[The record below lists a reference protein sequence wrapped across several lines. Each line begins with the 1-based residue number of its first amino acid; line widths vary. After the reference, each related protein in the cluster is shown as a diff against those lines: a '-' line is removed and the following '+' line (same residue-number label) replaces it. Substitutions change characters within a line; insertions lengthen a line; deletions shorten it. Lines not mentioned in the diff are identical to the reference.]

1 MKNYSHL
8 WAGIL
13 IVAVIATAIALTGPS
28 LVQNTRIGLEFRGG
42 YEILYKVESLT
53 SAPLNKSLL
62 LQEAQALESQAN
74 TLGISEPEVRIEGT
88 DQIRVLLAGV
98 TNGDE
103 IRSVLNKPNS
113 IPVKITEQYSQTVGG
128 VLGASDLHDTVFAGL
143 IALSITFVLF
153 IIFYRTKGLIAIFT
167 LTVYLWLLLLA
178 FNLLHATMSLAAI
191 VAFVLGVGVAAGS
204 NILFFERIKE
214 EFRTASSPAQAF
226 KNSYAYSLR
235 TIFDSNVTIII
246 GAIVLFAVGIG
257 PIRGFALTMTL
268 SIIASFISNV
278 FLARLLMRLL
288 VHPKGT
294 SEDPIEQKRIIKS
307 PDLPIGLNILKH
319 RNIFLIAASL
329 ILVIGI
335 GSIASSSFNYD
346 IDFKAGTALDVTL
359 PAAIDQENATS
370 IMEDAGI
377 PPATVAIGGKDSN
390 QIAARFDNVLSQEQ
404 ITTVVG
410 AFKNEY
416 GENVAYVENT
426 SDPSVAQQLALK
438 AIIAI
443 LLSLGAMFA
452 FITIRFNW
460 RIATAATIG
469 IISVGLFVLS
479 VFSLFKL
486 EIDVTFI
493 AAMLTIIGYAA
504 NEVVVV
510 FDRVRE
516 NSRLI
521 SGENPTDI
529 MNQSIKQVF
538 TRSIYTVSI
547 VLIGATCLYFFG
559 AEPLQMFSLA
569 IFVGLLTGTLVSIF
583 VAPAIWSYLITSS
596 SVVRSEKV
604 IQHTTGP
611 KKS

>member
-1 MKNYSHL
+1 MKKFSHL
-8 WAGIL
+8 LAGIL
-13 IVAVIATAIALTGPS
+13 IVAIIAIAITFTGPS
-28 LVQNTRIGLEFRGG
+28 LIQNTRIGLEFKGG
-42 YEILYKVESLT
+42 YEILYKVE
-53 SAPLNKSLL
+53 PLNSTPLDKSLL

-98 TNGDE
+98 TDGDE
-103 IRSVLNKPNS
+103 IRSVLNKPNN

-128 VLGASDLHDTVFAGL
+128 VLGASDLHDTIYAGL
-143 IALSITFVLF
+143 VALGITFVLL
-153 IIFYRTKGLIAIFT
+153 ILLYRLKGFIAIFT
-167 LTVYLWLLLLA
+167 LIVYLWLLLLA
-178 FNLLHATMSLAAI
+178 FNLLHATLSLAAI

-204 NILFFERIKE
+204 NIIFFERIKE
-214 EFRTASSPAQAF
+214 ELRTNSSPALALKESF
-226 KNSYAYSLR
+226 ASSLR

-246 GAIVLFAVGIG
+246 GAIVLFAMGIG

-268 SIIASFISNV
+268 SILVSFISNV
-278 FLARLLMRLL
+278 FLARLLMNLFFLHKYAR
-288 VHPKGT
+288 
-294 SEDPIEQKRIIKS
+294 ENNIETEEKKIIKS
-307 PDLPIGLNILKH
+307 PDLPMGLNILKN
-319 RNIFLIAASL
+319 RNIFLLATSL
-329 ILVIGI
+329 ILIIGI
-335 GSIASSSFNYD
+335 GSMAFSSFNYD

-359 PAAIDQENATS
+359 PTSIDQENATS
-370 IMEDAGI
+370 VMEDAGI
-377 PPATVAIGGKDSN
+377 PPATVAVGGKDSN
-390 QIAARFDNVLSQEQ
+390 QIAARFDDVLTHEQ
-404 ITTVVG
+404 VTTVVD
-410 AFKNEY
+410 AFKSEY

-426 SDPSVAQQLALK
+426 SDPSVAQQLAFK

-443 LLSLGAMFA
+443 LLAVGAMFI
-452 FITIRFNW
+452 FITLRFNW

-516 NSRLI
+516 NSNQTN
-521 SGENPTDI
+521 GENPTSI
-529 MNQSIKQVF
+529 MNLSIKQVF

-547 VLIGATCLYFFG
+547 VVIGATCLFFLG

-569 IFVGLLTGTLVSIF
+569 IFVGLLTGTFVSIC
-583 VAPAIWSYLITSS
+583 VAPAIWSYLIPSRTHQ
-596 SVVRSEKV
+596 RYL
-604 IQHTTGP
+604 
-611 KKS
+611 

>member
-1 MKNYSHL
+1 MKKFSHL
-8 WAGIL
+8 LAGIL
-13 IVAVIATAIALTGPS
+13 IVAIIAIVITFTGPS
-28 LVQNTRIGLEFRGG
+28 LIQNTRIGLEFKGG
-42 YEILYKVESLT
+42 YEILYKVE
-53 SAPLNKSLL
+53 PLNSTPLDKSLL

-103 IRSVLNKPNS
+103 IRSVLNKPNN

-143 IALSITFVLF
+143 VALGITFVLL
-153 IIFYRTKGLIAIFT
+153 ILLYRLKGFIAIFT
-167 LTVYLWLLLLA
+167 LIVYLWLLLLA
-178 FNLLHATMSLAAI
+178 FNLLHATLSLAAI

-204 NILFFERIKE
+204 NIIFFERIKE
-214 EFRTASSPAQAF
+214 ELRTNSSPALALKESF
-226 KNSYAYSLR
+226 ASSLR

-246 GAIVLFAVGIG
+246 GAIVLFAMGIG

-268 SIIASFISNV
+268 SILVSFISNV
-278 FLARLLMRLL
+278 FLARLLMNLFFL
-288 VHPKGT
+288 HKYT
-294 SEDPIEQKRIIKS
+294 SENNIETEERRIIKS
-307 PDLPIGLNILKH
+307 PDLPMGLNILKN
-319 RNIFLIAASL
+319 RNIFLLATSL
-329 ILVIGI
+329 ILIIGI
-335 GSIASSSFNYD
+335 GSIAFSSFNYD

-359 PAAIDQENATS
+359 PTSIDQENATS
-370 IMEDAGI
+370 VMEDAGI
-377 PPATVAIGGKDSN
+377 PPATVAVGGKDSN
-390 QIAARFDNVLSQEQ
+390 QIAARFDDVLTHEQ
-404 ITTVVG
+404 VTTVVD

-416 GENVAYVENT
+416 GESVAYVENT
-426 SDPSVAQQLALK
+426 SDPSVAQQLAFK

-443 LLSLGAMFA
+443 LLAVGAMFI
-452 FITIRFNW
+452 FITLRFNW

-516 NSRLI
+516 NSNLTN
-521 SGENPTDI
+521 GENPTSI
-529 MNQSIKQVF
+529 MNLSIKQVF

-547 VLIGATCLYFFG
+547 VVIGATCLYFLG

-569 IFVGLLTGTLVSIF
+569 IFVGLLTGTFVSIC
-583 VAPAIWSYLITSS
+583 VAPAIWSYLIPSRTHQ
-596 SVVRSEKV
+596 K
-604 IQHTTGP
+604 HL
-611 KKS
+611 

>member
-1 MKNYSHL
+1 MKKFSHL
-8 WAGIL
+8 LAGIL
-13 IVAVIATAIALTGPS
+13 IVAIIAIAITFTGPS
-28 LVQNTRIGLEFRGG
+28 LIQNTRIGLEFKGG
-42 YEILYKVESLT
+42 YEILYKVE
-53 SAPLNKSLL
+53 PLNSTPLDKSLL

-103 IRSVLNKPNS
+103 IRSVLNKPNN

-128 VLGASDLHDTVFAGL
+128 VLGASDLHGTIYAGL
-143 IALSITFVLF
+143 VALGITFVLL
-153 IIFYRTKGLIAIFT
+153 ILLYRLKGFIAIFT
-167 LTVYLWLLLLA
+167 LVVYLWLLLLA
-178 FNLLHATMSLAAI
+178 FNLLHATLSLAAI

-204 NILFFERIKE
+204 NIIFFERIKE
-214 EFRTASSPAQAF
+214 ELRTNSSPALALKESF
-226 KNSYAYSLR
+226 ASSLR

-246 GAIVLFAVGIG
+246 GAIVLFAMGIG

-268 SIIASFISNV
+268 SILVSFISNV
-278 FLARLLMRLL
+278 FLARLLMNLFFLHKYAR
-288 VHPKGT
+288 
-294 SEDPIEQKRIIKS
+294 ENNIETEEKKIIKS
-307 PDLPIGLNILKH
+307 PDLPMGLNILKN
-319 RNIFLIAASL
+319 RNIFLLATSL
-329 ILVIGI
+329 ILIIGI
-335 GSIASSSFNYD
+335 GSMAFSSFNYD

-359 PAAIDQENATS
+359 PTSIDQENATS
-370 IMEDAGI
+370 VMEDAGI
-377 PPATVAIGGKDSN
+377 PPATVAVGGKDSN
-390 QIAARFDNVLSQEQ
+390 QIAARFDDVLTHEQ
-404 ITTVVG
+404 VTTVVD
-410 AFKNEY
+410 AFKSEY

-426 SDPSVAQQLALK
+426 SDPSVAQQLAFK

-443 LLSLGAMFA
+443 LLAVGAMFI
-452 FITIRFNW
+452 FITLRFNW

-516 NSRLI
+516 NSNQTN
-521 SGENPTDI
+521 GENPTSI
-529 MNQSIKQVF
+529 MNLSIKQVF

-547 VLIGATCLYFFG
+547 VVIGATCLFFLG

-569 IFVGLLTGTLVSIF
+569 IFVGLLTGTFVSIC
-583 VAPAIWSYLITSS
+583 VAPAIWSYLIPSRTHQ
-596 SVVRSEKV
+596 RYL
-604 IQHTTGP
+604 
-611 KKS
+611 

>member
-1 MKNYSHL
+1 M
-8 WAGIL
+8 
-13 IVAVIATAIALTGPS
+13 IVAIIAIAITFTGPS
-28 LVQNTRIGLEFRGG
+28 LIQNTRIGLEFKGG
-42 YEILYKVESLT
+42 YEILYKVE
-53 SAPLNKSLL
+53 PLDSTPLDKSLL

-103 IRSVLNKPNS
+103 IRSVLNKPNN

-128 VLGASDLHDTVFAGL
+128 VLGASDLHDTIYAGL
-143 IALSITFVLF
+143 VALGITFVLL
-153 IIFYRTKGLIAIFT
+153 ILLYRLKGFIAIFT
-167 LTVYLWLLLLA
+167 LIVYLWLLLLA
-178 FNLLHATMSLAAI
+178 FNLLHATLSLAAI

-204 NILFFERIKE
+204 NIIFFERIKE
-214 EFRTASSPAQAF
+214 ELRTNSSPALALKESF
-226 KNSYAYSLR
+226 ASSLR

-246 GAIVLFAVGIG
+246 GAIVLFAMGIG

-268 SIIASFISNV
+268 SILVSFISNV
-278 FLARLLMRLL
+278 FLARLLMNLFFL
-288 VHPKGT
+288 HKYT
-294 SEDPIEQKRIIKS
+294 SENNIETEERRIIKS
-307 PDLPIGLNILKH
+307 PDLPMGLNILKN
-319 RNIFLIAASL
+319 RNIFLLATSL
-329 ILVIGI
+329 ILIIGI
-335 GSIASSSFNYD
+335 GSIAFSSFNYD

-359 PAAIDQENATS
+359 PTSIDQENATS
-370 IMEDAGI
+370 VMEDAGI
-377 PPATVAIGGKDSN
+377 PPATVAVGGKDSN
-390 QIAARFDNVLSQEQ
+390 QIAARFDDVLTHEQ
-404 ITTVVG
+404 VTTVVD

-416 GENVAYVENT
+416 GESVAYVENT
-426 SDPSVAQQLALK
+426 SDPSVAQQLAFK

-443 LLSLGAMFA
+443 LLAVGAMFI
-452 FITIRFNW
+452 FITLRFNW
-460 RIATAATIG
+460 RIAFAATIG

-516 NSRLI
+516 NSNLTN
-521 SGENPTDI
+521 GENPTSI
-529 MNQSIKQVF
+529 MNLSIKQVF

-547 VLIGATCLYFFG
+547 VVIGATCLYFLG

-569 IFVGLLTGTLVSIF
+569 IFVGLLTGTFVSIC
-583 VAPAIWSYLITSS
+583 VAPAIWSYLIPSS
-596 SVVRSEKV
+596 RGLSKYNA
-604 IQHTTGP
+604 
-611 KKS
+611 

>member
-1 MKNYSHL
+1 MKKFSNL
-8 WAGIL
+8 FAGIL
-13 IVAVIATAIALTGPS
+13 IVAIIAIAITFTGPS
-28 LVQNTRIGLEFRGG
+28 LIQNTRIGLEFKGG
-42 YEILYKVESLT
+42 YEILYKVE
-53 SAPLNKSLL
+53 PLNSSPLDKSLL

-103 IRSVLNKPNS
+103 IRSVLNKPND

-128 VLGASDLHDTVFAGL
+128 VLGASDLHDTIFAGL
-143 IALSITFVLF
+143 VALGITFVLL
-153 IIFYRTKGLIAIFT
+153 ILLYRLKGFIAIFT
-167 LTVYLWLLLLA
+167 LIVYLWLLLLA
-178 FNLLHATMSLAAI
+178 FNLLHATLSLAAI

-204 NILFFERIKE
+204 NIIFFERIKE
-214 EFRTASSPAQAF
+214 ELRTDSTPALALKESFAS
-226 KNSYAYSLR
+226 SLR

-246 GAIVLFAVGIG
+246 GAIVLFAMGIG

-268 SIIASFISNV
+268 SILVSFISNV
-278 FLARLLMRLL
+278 FLARLLMNLFFL
-288 VHPKGT
+288 HKYT
-294 SEDPIEQKRIIKS
+294 SENTVETEERRIIKS
-307 PDLPIGLNILKH
+307 PDLPMGLNILKN
-319 RNIFLIAASL
+319 RNVFLLATSL
-329 ILVIGI
+329 ILIIGI

-359 PAAIDQENATS
+359 PTSIDQENATS
-370 IMEDAGI
+370 VMEDAGI
-377 PPATVAIGGKDSN
+377 PPATVAVGGKDSN
-390 QIAARFDNVLSQEQ
+390 QIAARFDDVLTHEQ
-404 ITTVVG
+404 VTIVVD

-426 SDPSVAQQLALK
+426 SDPSVAQQLAFK

-443 LLSLGAMFA
+443 LLAVGAMFI
-452 FITIRFNW
+452 FITLRFNW

-516 NSRLI
+516 NSNLTN
-521 SGENPTDI
+521 GENPTSI
-529 MNQSIKQVF
+529 MNLSIKQVF

-547 VLIGATCLYFFG
+547 VVIGATCLYFLG

-569 IFVGLLTGTLVSIF
+569 IFVGLLTGTFVSIC
-583 VAPAIWSYLITSS
+583 VAPAIWSYLIPSRTHQ
-596 SVVRSEKV
+596 K
-604 IQHTTGP
+604 HL
-611 KKS
+611 

>member
-1 MKNYSHL
+1 MKKFSHL
-8 WAGIL
+8 LAGIL
-13 IVAVIATAIALTGPS
+13 IVAIIAIAITFTGPS
-28 LVQNTRIGLEFRGG
+28 LIQNTRIGLEFKGG
-42 YEILYKVESLT
+42 YEILYKVE
-53 SAPLNKSLL
+53 PLNSTPLDKSLL

-103 IRSVLNKPNS
+103 IRSVLNKPNN

-128 VLGASDLHDTVFAGL
+128 VLGASDLHDTIYAGL
-143 IALSITFVLF
+143 VALGITFVLL
-153 IIFYRTKGLIAIFT
+153 ILLYRLKGFIAIFT
-167 LTVYLWLLLLA
+167 LIVYLWLLLLA
-178 FNLLHATMSLAAI
+178 FNLLHATLSLAAI

-204 NILFFERIKE
+204 NIIFFERIKE
-214 EFRTASSPAQAF
+214 ELRTNSSPALALKESF
-226 KNSYAYSLR
+226 ASSLR

-246 GAIVLFAVGIG
+246 GAIVLFAMGIG

-268 SIIASFISNV
+268 SILVSFISNV
-278 FLARLLMRLL
+278 FLARLLMNLFFLHKYAR
-288 VHPKGT
+288 
-294 SEDPIEQKRIIKS
+294 ENNIETEEKKIIKS
-307 PDLPIGLNILKH
+307 PDLPMGLNILKN
-319 RNIFLIAASL
+319 RNIFLLATSL
-329 ILVIGI
+329 ILIIGI
-335 GSIASSSFNYD
+335 GSMAFSSFNYD

-359 PAAIDQENATS
+359 PTSIDQENATS
-370 IMEDAGI
+370 VMEDAGI
-377 PPATVAIGGKDSN
+377 PPATVAVGGKDSN
-390 QIAARFDNVLSQEQ
+390 QIAARFDDVLTHEQ
-404 ITTVVG
+404 VTTVVD
-410 AFKNEY
+410 AFKSEY

-426 SDPSVAQQLALK
+426 SDPSVAQQLAFK

-443 LLSLGAMFA
+443 LLAVGAMFI
-452 FITIRFNW
+452 FITLRFNW

-516 NSRLI
+516 NSNQTN
-521 SGENPTDI
+521 GENPTSI
-529 MNQSIKQVF
+529 MNLSIKQVF

-547 VLIGATCLYFFG
+547 VVIGATCLFFLG

-569 IFVGLLTGTLVSIF
+569 IFVGLLTGTFVSIC
-583 VAPAIWSYLITSS
+583 VAPAIWSYLIPSRTHQ
-596 SVVRSEKV
+596 RYL
-604 IQHTTGP
+604 
-611 KKS
+611 

>member
-1 MKNYSHL
+1 MKKFSHL
-8 WAGIL
+8 LAGIL
-13 IVAVIATAIALTGPS
+13 IVAIIAIAITFTGPS
-28 LVQNTRIGLEFRGG
+28 LIQNTRIGLEFKGG
-42 YEILYKVESLT
+42 YEILYKVE
-53 SAPLNKSLL
+53 PLNSTPLDKSLL

-103 IRSVLNKPNS
+103 IRSVLNKPNN

-128 VLGASDLHDTVFAGL
+128 VLGASDLHDTIYAGL
-143 IALSITFVLF
+143 VALGITFVLL
-153 IIFYRTKGLIAIFT
+153 ILLYRLKGFIAIFT
-167 LTVYLWLLLLA
+167 LIVYLWLLLLA
-178 FNLLHATMSLAAI
+178 FNLLHATLSLAAI

-204 NILFFERIKE
+204 NIIFFERIKE
-214 EFRTASSPAQAF
+214 ELRTNSTPALALKESFAS
-226 KNSYAYSLR
+226 SLR

-246 GAIVLFAVGIG
+246 GAIVLFAMGIG

-268 SIIASFISNV
+268 SILVSFISNV
-278 FLARLLMRLL
+278 FLARLLMNLFFLHKYAR
-288 VHPKGT
+288 
-294 SEDPIEQKRIIKS
+294 ENNIETEEKKIIKS
-307 PDLPIGLNILKH
+307 PDLPMGLNILKN
-319 RNIFLIAASL
+319 RNIFLLATSL
-329 ILVIGI
+329 ILIIGI
-335 GSIASSSFNYD
+335 GSMAFSSFNYD

-359 PAAIDQENATS
+359 PTSIDQENATS
-370 IMEDAGI
+370 VMEDAGI
-377 PPATVAIGGKDSN
+377 PPATVAVGGKDSN
-390 QIAARFDNVLSQEQ
+390 QIAARFDDVLTHEQ
-404 ITTVVG
+404 VTTVVD
-410 AFKNEY
+410 AFKSEY

-426 SDPSVAQQLALK
+426 SDPSVAQQLAFK

-443 LLSLGAMFA
+443 LLAVGAMFI
-452 FITIRFNW
+452 FITLRFNW

-516 NSRLI
+516 NSNQTN
-521 SGENPTDI
+521 GENPTSI
-529 MNQSIKQVF
+529 MNLSIKQVF

-547 VLIGATCLYFFG
+547 VVIGATCLFFLG

-569 IFVGLLTGTLVSIF
+569 IFVGLLTGTFVSIC
-583 VAPAIWSYLITSS
+583 VAPAIWSYLIPSRTHQ
-596 SVVRSEKV
+596 RYL
-604 IQHTTGP
+604 
-611 KKS
+611 

>member
-1 MKNYSHL
+1 MKKFSHL
-8 WAGIL
+8 FAGIL
-13 IVAVIATAIALTGPS
+13 IVAIIAIAITFTGPS
-28 LVQNTRIGLEFRGG
+28 LIQNTRIGLEFKGV
-42 YEILYKVESLT
+42 YEILYKVESLNST
-53 SAPLNKSLL
+53 PPLDKSLL
-62 LQEAQALESQAN
+62 LLEAQALESQAN

-103 IRSVLNKPNS
+103 IRSVLNKPNN

-128 VLGASDLHDTVFAGL
+128 VLGASDLHDTIYAGL
-143 IALSITFVLF
+143 VALGITFVLLLLL
-153 IIFYRTKGLIAIFT
+153 YRLKGIIAIFT
-167 LTVYLWLLLLA
+167 LIVYLWLLLLA
-178 FNLLHATMSLAAI
+178 FNLLHATLSLAAI

-204 NILFFERIKE
+204 NIIFFERIKE
-214 EFRTASSPAQAF
+214 ELRTNSTPVLALKESFAS
-226 KNSYAYSLR
+226 SLR

-246 GAIVLFAVGIG
+246 GAIVLFAMGIG

-268 SIIASFISNV
+268 SILVSFISNV
-278 FLARLLMRLL
+278 FLARLLMKLFFLHKYTR
-288 VHPKGT
+288 
-294 SEDPIEQKRIIKS
+294 ENNIENEEKRIIKS
-307 PDLPIGLNILKH
+307 PDLPMGLNILKN
-319 RNIFLIAASL
+319 RNIFLLATSL
-329 ILVIGI
+329 ILIIGI
-335 GSIASSSFNYD
+335 GSMAFSSFNYD

-359 PAAIDQENATS
+359 PTSIDQENATS
-370 IMEDAGI
+370 VMEDAGI
-377 PPATVAIGGKDSN
+377 PPATVAVGGKDAN
-390 QIAARFDNVLSQEQ
+390 QIAARFDDVLTHEQ
-404 ITTVVG
+404 VTIVID

-426 SDPSVAQQLALK
+426 SDPSVAQQLAFK

-443 LLSLGAMFA
+443 LLAVGAMFI
-452 FITIRFNW
+452 FITLRFNW

-479 VFSLFKL
+479 VFSLFQL

-516 NSRLI
+516 NSNLTD
-521 SGENPTDI
+521 GENPTSI
-529 MNQSIKQVF
+529 MNLSIKQVF

-547 VLIGATCLYFFG
+547 VVIGATCLYFLG

-569 IFVGLLTGTLVSIF
+569 IFVGLLTGTFVSIC
-583 VAPAIWSYLITSS
+583 VAPAIWSYLIPSRTHQ
-596 SVVRSEKV
+596 RNL
-604 IQHTTGP
+604 
-611 KKS
+611 

>member
-1 MKNYSHL
+1 M
-8 WAGIL
+8 
-13 IVAVIATAIALTGPS
+13 IVAIIAIAITFTGPS
-28 LVQNTRIGLEFRGG
+28 LIQNTRIGLEFKGG
-42 YEILYKVESLT
+42 YEILYKVE
-53 SAPLNKSLL
+53 PLNSSPLDKSLL

-103 IRSVLNKPNS
+103 IRSVLNKPND

-128 VLGASDLHDTVFAGL
+128 VLGASDLHDTIFAGL
-143 IALSITFVLF
+143 VALGITFVLL
-153 IIFYRTKGLIAIFT
+153 ILLYRLKGFIAIFT
-167 LTVYLWLLLLA
+167 LIVYLWLLLLA
-178 FNLLHATMSLAAI
+178 FNLLHATLSLAAI

-204 NILFFERIKE
+204 NIIFFERIKE
-214 EFRTASSPAQAF
+214 ELRTDSTPALALKESFAS
-226 KNSYAYSLR
+226 SLR

-246 GAIVLFAVGIG
+246 GAIVLFAMGIG

-268 SIIASFISNV
+268 SILVSFISNV
-278 FLARLLMRLL
+278 FLARLLMNLFFL
-288 VHPKGT
+288 HKYT
-294 SEDPIEQKRIIKS
+294 SENTVETEERRIIKS
-307 PDLPIGLNILKH
+307 PDLPMGLNILKN
-319 RNIFLIAASL
+319 RNVFLLATSL
-329 ILVIGI
+329 ILIIGI

-359 PAAIDQENATS
+359 PTSIDQENATS
-370 IMEDAGI
+370 VMEDAGI
-377 PPATVAIGGKDSN
+377 PPATVAVGGKDSN
-390 QIAARFDNVLSQEQ
+390 QIAARFDDVLTHEQ
-404 ITTVVG
+404 VTIVVD

-426 SDPSVAQQLALK
+426 SDPSVAQQLAFK

-443 LLSLGAMFA
+443 LLAVGAMFI
-452 FITIRFNW
+452 FITLRFNW

-516 NSRLI
+516 NSNLTN
-521 SGENPTDI
+521 GENPTSI
-529 MNQSIKQVF
+529 MNLSIKQVF

-547 VLIGATCLYFFG
+547 VVIGATCLYFLG

-569 IFVGLLTGTLVSIF
+569 IFVGLLTGTFVSIC
-583 VAPAIWSYLITSS
+583 VAPAIWSYLIPSRTHQ
-596 SVVRSEKV
+596 K
-604 IQHTTGP
+604 HL
-611 KKS
+611 

>member
-1 MKNYSHL
+1 MKKFSHL
-8 WAGIL
+8 LAGIL
-13 IVAVIATAIALTGPS
+13 IVAIIAIAITFTGPS
-28 LVQNTRIGLEFRGG
+28 LIQNTRIGLEFKGG
-42 YEILYKVESLT
+42 YEILYKVE
-53 SAPLNKSLL
+53 PLNSTPLDKSLL

-103 IRSVLNKPNS
+103 IRSVLNKPNN

-128 VLGASDLHDTVFAGL
+128 VLGASDLHDTIYAGL
-143 IALSITFVLF
+143 VALGITFVLL
-153 IIFYRTKGLIAIFT
+153 ILLYRLKGFIAIFT
-167 LTVYLWLLLLA
+167 LVVYLWLLLLA
-178 FNLLHATMSLAAI
+178 FNLLHATLSLAAI

-204 NILFFERIKE
+204 NIIFFERIKE
-214 EFRTASSPAQAF
+214 ELRTNSSPALALKESF
-226 KNSYAYSLR
+226 ASSLR

-246 GAIVLFAVGIG
+246 GAIVLFAMGIG

-268 SIIASFISNV
+268 SILVSFISNV
-278 FLARLLMRLL
+278 FLARLLMNLFFL
-288 VHPKGT
+288 HKYT
-294 SEDPIEQKRIIKS
+294 SENNIETEERRIIKS
-307 PDLPIGLNILKH
+307 PDLPLGLNILKN
-319 RNIFLIAASL
+319 RNIFLLATSL
-329 ILVIGI
+329 ILIIGI
-335 GSIASSSFNYD
+335 GSIAFSSFNYD

-359 PAAIDQENATS
+359 PTSIDQENATS
-370 IMEDAGI
+370 VMEDAGI
-377 PPATVAIGGKDSN
+377 PPATVAVGGKDSN
-390 QIAARFDNVLSQEQ
+390 QIAARFDDVLTHEQ
-404 ITTVVG
+404 VTTVVD

-426 SDPSVAQQLALK
+426 SDPSLAQQLAFK

-443 LLSLGAMFA
+443 LLAVGAMFI
-452 FITIRFNW
+452 FITLRFNW
-460 RIATAATIG
+460 RIAFAATIG

-516 NSRLI
+516 NSNLTN
-521 SGENPTDI
+521 GENPTSI
-529 MNQSIKQVF
+529 MNLSIKQVF

-547 VLIGATCLYFFG
+547 VVIGATCLYFLG

-569 IFVGLLTGTLVSIF
+569 IFVGLLTGTFVSIC
-583 VAPAIWSYLITSS
+583 VAPAIWSYLIPSRTHQ
-596 SVVRSEKV
+596 K
-604 IQHTTGP
+604 HL
-611 KKS
+611 

>member
-1 MKNYSHL
+1 MKKFSHL
-8 WAGIL
+8 LAGIL
-13 IVAVIATAIALTGPS
+13 IVAIIAIAITFTGPS
-28 LVQNTRIGLEFRGG
+28 LIQNTRIGLEFKGG
-42 YEILYKVESLT
+42 YEILYKVE
-53 SAPLNKSLL
+53 PLNSTPLDKSLL

-103 IRSVLNKPNS
+103 IRSVLNKPNN

-128 VLGASDLHDTVFAGL
+128 VLGASDLHDTIYAGL
-143 IALSITFVLF
+143 VALGITFVLL
-153 IIFYRTKGLIAIFT
+153 ILLYRLKGFIAIFT
-167 LTVYLWLLLLA
+167 LIVYLWLLLLA
-178 FNLLHATMSLAAI
+178 FNLLHATLSLAAI

-204 NILFFERIKE
+204 NIIFFERIKE
-214 EFRTASSPAQAF
+214 ELRTNSSPSLALKESFA
-226 KNSYAYSLR
+226 SSLR

-246 GAIVLFAVGIG
+246 GAIVLFAMGIG

-268 SIIASFISNV
+268 SILVSFISNV
-278 FLARLLMRLL
+278 FLARLLMNLFFLHKYAR
-288 VHPKGT
+288 
-294 SEDPIEQKRIIKS
+294 ENNIETEEKKIIKS
-307 PDLPIGLNILKH
+307 PDLPMGLNILKN
-319 RNIFLIAASL
+319 RNIFLLATSL
-329 ILVIGI
+329 ILIIGI
-335 GSIASSSFNYD
+335 GSMAFSSFNYD

-359 PAAIDQENATS
+359 PTSIDQENATS
-370 IMEDAGI
+370 VMEDAGI
-377 PPATVAIGGKDSN
+377 PPATVAVGGKDSN
-390 QIAARFDNVLSQEQ
+390 QIAARFDDVLTHEQ
-404 ITTVVG
+404 VTTVVD
-410 AFKNEY
+410 AFKSEY

-426 SDPSVAQQLALK
+426 SDPSVAQQLAFK

-443 LLSLGAMFA
+443 LLAVGAMFI
-452 FITIRFNW
+452 FITLRFNW

-516 NSRLI
+516 NSNQTN
-521 SGENPTDI
+521 GENPTSI
-529 MNQSIKQVF
+529 MNLSIKQVF

-547 VLIGATCLYFFG
+547 VVIGATCLYFLG

-569 IFVGLLTGTLVSIF
+569 IFVGLLTGTFVSIC
-583 VAPAIWSYLITSS
+583 VAPAIWSYLIPSRTHQ
-596 SVVRSEKV
+596 RYL
-604 IQHTTGP
+604 
-611 KKS
+611 

>member
-1 MKNYSHL
+1 M
-8 WAGIL
+8 
-13 IVAVIATAIALTGPS
+13 IVAIIAIAITFTGPS
-28 LVQNTRIGLEFRGG
+28 LIQNTRIGLEFKGG
-42 YEILYKVESLT
+42 YEILYKVE
-53 SAPLNKSLL
+53 PLNSTPLDKSLL

-98 TNGDE
+98 TDGDE
-103 IRSVLNKPNS
+103 IRSVLNKPNN

-128 VLGASDLHDTVFAGL
+128 VLGASDLHGTIYAGL
-143 IALSITFVLF
+143 VALGITFVLL
-153 IIFYRTKGLIAIFT
+153 ILLYRLKGFIAIFT
-167 LTVYLWLLLLA
+167 LIVYLWLLLLA
-178 FNLLHATMSLAAI
+178 FNLLHATLSLAAI

-204 NILFFERIKE
+204 NIIFFERIKE
-214 EFRTASSPAQAF
+214 ELRTNSSPALALKESF
-226 KNSYAYSLR
+226 ASSLR

-246 GAIVLFAVGIG
+246 GAIVLFAMGIG

-268 SIIASFISNV
+268 SILVSFISNV
-278 FLARLLMRLL
+278 FLARLLMNLFFLHKYAR
-288 VHPKGT
+288 
-294 SEDPIEQKRIIKS
+294 ENNIETEEKKIIKS
-307 PDLPIGLNILKH
+307 PDLPMGLNILKN
-319 RNIFLIAASL
+319 RNIFLLATSL
-329 ILVIGI
+329 ILIIGI
-335 GSIASSSFNYD
+335 GSMAFSSFNYD

-359 PAAIDQENATS
+359 PTSIDQENATS
-370 IMEDAGI
+370 VMEDAGI
-377 PPATVAIGGKDSN
+377 PPATVAVGGKDSN
-390 QIAARFDNVLSQEQ
+390 QIAARFDDVLTHEQ
-404 ITTVVG
+404 VTTVVD
-410 AFKNEY
+410 AFKSEY

-426 SDPSVAQQLALK
+426 SDPSVAQQLAFK

-443 LLSLGAMFA
+443 LLAVGAMFI
-452 FITIRFNW
+452 FITLRFNW

-516 NSRLI
+516 NSNQTN
-521 SGENPTDI
+521 GENPTSI
-529 MNQSIKQVF
+529 MNLSIKQVF

-547 VLIGATCLYFFG
+547 VVIGATCLFFLG

-569 IFVGLLTGTLVSIF
+569 IFVGLLTGTFVSIC
-583 VAPAIWSYLITSS
+583 VAPAIWSYLIPSRTHQ
-596 SVVRSEKV
+596 RYL
-604 IQHTTGP
+604 
-611 KKS
+611 

>member
-1 MKNYSHL
+1 MKKFSHL
-8 WAGIL
+8 LAGIL
-13 IVAVIATAIALTGPS
+13 IVAIIAIAITFTGPS
-28 LVQNTRIGLEFRGG
+28 LIQNTRIGLEFKGG
-42 YEILYKVESLT
+42 YEILYKVE
-53 SAPLNKSLL
+53 PLNSTPLDKSLL

-98 TNGDE
+98 TDGDE
-103 IRSVLNKPNS
+103 IRSVLNKPNN

-128 VLGASDLHDTVFAGL
+128 VLGASDLHGTIYAGL
-143 IALSITFVLF
+143 VALGITFVLL
-153 IIFYRTKGLIAIFT
+153 ILLYRLKGFIAIFT
-167 LTVYLWLLLLA
+167 LIVYLWLLLLA
-178 FNLLHATMSLAAI
+178 FNLLHATLSLAAI

-204 NILFFERIKE
+204 NIIFFERIKE
-214 EFRTASSPAQAF
+214 ELRTNSSPALALKESF
-226 KNSYAYSLR
+226 ASSLR

-246 GAIVLFAVGIG
+246 GAIVLFAMGIG

-268 SIIASFISNV
+268 SILVSFISNV
-278 FLARLLMRLL
+278 FLARLLMNLFFLHKYAR
-288 VHPKGT
+288 
-294 SEDPIEQKRIIKS
+294 ENNIETEEKKIIKS
-307 PDLPIGLNILKH
+307 PDLPMGLNILKN
-319 RNIFLIAASL
+319 RNIFLLATSL
-329 ILVIGI
+329 ILIIGI
-335 GSIASSSFNYD
+335 GSMAFSSFNYD

-359 PAAIDQENATS
+359 PTSIDQENATS
-370 IMEDAGI
+370 VMEDAGI
-377 PPATVAIGGKDSN
+377 PPATVAVGGKDSN
-390 QIAARFDNVLSQEQ
+390 QIAARFDDVLTHEQ
-404 ITTVVG
+404 VTTVVD
-410 AFKNEY
+410 AFKSEY

-426 SDPSVAQQLALK
+426 SDPSVAQQLAFK

-443 LLSLGAMFA
+443 LLAVGAMFI
-452 FITIRFNW
+452 FITLRFNW

-516 NSRLI
+516 NSNQTN
-521 SGENPTDI
+521 GENPTSI
-529 MNQSIKQVF
+529 MNLSIKQVF

-547 VLIGATCLYFFG
+547 VVIGATCLFFLG

-569 IFVGLLTGTLVSIF
+569 IFVGLLTGTFVSIC
-583 VAPAIWSYLITSS
+583 VAPAIWSYLIPSRTHQ
-596 SVVRSEKV
+596 RYL
-604 IQHTTGP
+604 
-611 KKS
+611 

>member
-1 MKNYSHL
+1 MKKFSNL
-8 WAGIL
+8 FAGIL
-13 IVAVIATAIALTGPS
+13 IVAIIAIAITFTGPS
-28 LVQNTRIGLEFRGG
+28 LIQNTRIGLEFKGG
-42 YEILYKVESLT
+42 YEILYKVE
-53 SAPLNKSLL
+53 PLNSSPLDKSLL

-103 IRSVLNKPNS
+103 IRSVLNKPND

-128 VLGASDLHDTVFAGL
+128 VLGASDLHDTIFAGL
-143 IALSITFVLF
+143 VALGITFVLL
-153 IIFYRTKGLIAIFT
+153 ILLYRLKGFIAIFT
-167 LTVYLWLLLLA
+167 LIVYLWLLLLA
-178 FNLLHATMSLAAI
+178 FNLLHATLSLAAI

-204 NILFFERIKE
+204 NIIFFERIKE
-214 EFRTASSPAQAF
+214 ELRTDSTPALALKESFAS
-226 KNSYAYSLR
+226 SLR

-246 GAIVLFAVGIG
+246 GAIVLFAMGIG

-268 SIIASFISNV
+268 SILVSFISNV
-278 FLARLLMRLL
+278 FLARLLMNLFFL
-288 VHPKGT
+288 HKYT
-294 SEDPIEQKRIIKS
+294 SENNIETEERRIIKS
-307 PDLPIGLNILKH
+307 PDLPMGLNILKN
-319 RNIFLIAASL
+319 RNIFLLATSL
-329 ILVIGI
+329 ILIIGI
-335 GSIASSSFNYD
+335 GSIAFSSFNYD

-359 PAAIDQENATS
+359 PTSIDQENATS
-370 IMEDAGI
+370 VMEDAGI
-377 PPATVAIGGKDSN
+377 PPATVAVGGKDSN
-390 QIAARFDNVLSQEQ
+390 QIAARFDDVLTHEQ
-404 ITTVVG
+404 VTTVVD

-426 SDPSVAQQLALK
+426 SDPSVAQQLAFK

-443 LLSLGAMFA
+443 LLAVGAMFI
-452 FITIRFNW
+452 FITLRFNW
-460 RIATAATIG
+460 RIAFAATIG

-516 NSRLI
+516 NSNLTN
-521 SGENPTDI
+521 GENPTSI
-529 MNQSIKQVF
+529 MNLSIKQVF

-547 VLIGATCLYFFG
+547 VVIGATCLYFLG

-569 IFVGLLTGTLVSIF
+569 IFVGLLTGTFVSIC
-583 VAPAIWSYLITSS
+583 VAPAIWSYLIPSRTHQ
-596 SVVRSEKV
+596 K
-604 IQHTTGP
+604 HL
-611 KKS
+611 